1 MLITLLVIGY
11 ILIACVIG
19 CAIYVYLD
27 DEDCDIEC
35 VFGGMVWPLTI
46 VFILLYKL
54 FTYLCG
60 NICKAFEYLK
70 NEGFHYCKE
79 DVPPCCGKCKY
90 MYYWNDHD
98 ELNGCRLYKGYSHIS
113 SSNIHCEEFK
123 KHWLWRFRIR
133 YKWDEKVE
141 NK

>member
-1 MLITLLVIGY
+1 MLITLLVIIY
-11 ILIACVIG
+11 ILIACVVG

-27 DEDCDIEC
+27 DEDCDIAG
-35 VFGGMVWPLTI
+35 VFGGMFWPLTI
-46 VFILLYKL
+46 VFILLCKL

-98 ELNGCRLYKGYSHIS
+98 ELNGCRLYKGHSHMS
-113 SSNIHCEEFK
+113 SSNIYCEEFK

-133 YKWDEKVE
+133 YKWDVKS
-141 NK
+141 

>member
-1 MLITLLVIGY
+1 MLITLLVIIY
-11 ILIACVIG
+11 ILIACVVG

-27 DEDCDIEC
+27 DEDCDIAG
-35 VFGGMVWPLTI
+35 VFGGMFWPLTI
-46 VFILLYKL
+46 VFILLCKL

-98 ELNGCRLYKGYSHIS
+98 ELNGCRLYKGHSHIS

>member
-1 MLITLLVIGY
+1 MLITLLVIIY

-27 DEDCDIEC
+27 DEDCDIAG
-35 VFGGMVWPLTI
+35 VFGGMFWPLTI
-46 VFILLYKL
+46 VFILLCKL

-98 ELNGCRLYKGYSHIS
+98 ELNGCRLYKGHSHIS